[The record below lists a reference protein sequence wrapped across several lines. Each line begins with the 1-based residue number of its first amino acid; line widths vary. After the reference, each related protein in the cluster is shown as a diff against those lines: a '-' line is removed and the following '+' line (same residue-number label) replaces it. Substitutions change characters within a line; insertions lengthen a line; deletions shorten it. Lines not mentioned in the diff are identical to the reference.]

1 MKIGPAAKLVV
12 ILGIMAIQIPVVA
25 GAPVGNTPR
34 DQTTVT
40 IERVALFKDGTAFLV
55 AGATLPAEAAT
66 VSLGPLPVPV
76 HGTFWVSYGP
86 EVALRGVVA
95 AQEETAVPVP
105 AANMAQLLQANAGRR
120 VTLRMG
126 PGDRDVVT
134 GTVLAPPP
142 LPLAES
148 PGPYVIGGRRDENSS
163 DRYAVLP
170 APEMIAV
177 QTESGV
183 VVLPTGSIQRVEF
196 DEADISR
203 SSFAPQKRP
212 GLRLELERPAG
223 GRRIAVS
230 CLARGAAWAPAYR
243 IDLTDPQTARFSAHA
258 VVVNELA
265 DLKNVQLELV
275 TGFPNI
281 RFGGVSSPIAMV
293 QSLQGFLNSLSGADR
308 LTRMHSGVMTQQ
320 AVLSNVA
327 EFDAAPVPELAYADV
342 AEGQAVEDLFL
353 YPIPGFTLKRGETA
367 WIPLFTA
374 DMPYRHIYTW
384 RIGDYLDREDRYRDT
399 VERADEAEEVWH
411 CCRLKNGLKM
421 PLTTAAAEF
430 VTGGAF
436 TGQDICRY
444 TAPGAET
451 TIRINRAMNVVA
463 EQAEIEVARTRGA
476 ATFHGYSYDRVKVR
490 GELKLRS
497 RLDRAVRL
505 EITKELSGD
514 VLEAS
519 PQARDVVTAKG
530 LKQVNPK
537 HVLTWESEV
546 PPDGELKL
554 VYVYDVFIRN

>member
-1 MKIGPAAKLVV
+1 MREILTVSVFVLGVVMAGGLAAAAPTPA
-12 ILGIMAIQIPVVA
+12 GDEP
-25 GAPVGNTPR
+25 PP
-34 DQTTVT
+34 QTSVSV
-40 IERVALFKDGTAFLV
+40 ERVALFKDGTAFLV
-55 AGATLPAEAAT
+55 SGATLPEGAG
-66 VSLGPLPVPV
+66 VVRLGPLPVPV
-76 HGTFWVSYGP
+76 HGTFWVGYGP
-86 EVALRGVVA
+86 EVALRGLVA
-95 AQEETAVPVP
+95 AQEETAVPV
-105 AANMAQLLQANAGRR
+105 AVESLAQLLRANAGRR
-120 VTLRMG
+120 VTLRVG

-134 GTVLAPPP
+134 GTVLAPPL
-142 LPLAES
+142 LPPADA
-148 PGPYVIGGRRDENSS
+148 PGPYVMGGWRDDNSGNR
-163 DRYAVLP
+163 DRILP
-170 APEMIAV
+170 APDMIAV
-177 QTESGV
+177 QTDSGV
-183 VVLPTGSIQRVEF
+183 VALPTGSIHRVEF
-196 DEADISR
+196 DGADIAR
-203 SSFAPQKRP
+203 SSTVPQKRP

-223 GRRIAVS
+223 GSRIAVS
-230 CLARGAAWAPAYR
+230 CLARGATWAPAYR
-243 IDLTDPQTARFSAHA
+243 IDLSDPQTARFSAHA

-265 DLKNVQLELV
+265 DLRNVQLELI

-281 RFGGVSSPIAMV
+281 RFGNVSSPIAQV
-293 QSLQGFLNSLSGADR
+293 QSLQGFLSSLGGGAESGR
-308 LTRMHSGVMTQQ
+308 RSGLMTQQ
-320 AVLSNVA
+320 AMLSNVA
-327 EFDAAPVPELAYADV
+327 EFDAAPMPEPAYAGV

-353 YPIPGFTLKRGETA
+353 YPVPNFTLKRGETA

-384 RIGDYLDREDRYRDT
+384 RIGDYLDQEDHYRDK

-411 CCRLKNGLKM
+411 CCRLKNSLKM

-497 RLDRAVRL
+497 RLDRAVKL
-505 EITKELSGD
+505 ELTKELSGD

-519 PQARDVVTAKG
+519 PQARDVATAKG

-537 HVLTWESEV
+537 HVLTWEV
-546 PPDGELKL
+546 DLAAGEERKQ
-554 VYVYDVFIRN
+554 VYVYEVFIRN